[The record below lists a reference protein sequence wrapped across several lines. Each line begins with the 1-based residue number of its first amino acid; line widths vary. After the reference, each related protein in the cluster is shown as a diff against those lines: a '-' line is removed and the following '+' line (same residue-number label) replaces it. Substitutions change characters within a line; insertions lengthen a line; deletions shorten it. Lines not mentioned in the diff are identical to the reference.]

1 MAVEIRELVIK
12 TTLHSNARESSP
24 LDAQQLARLREDI
37 LRECRRLLQEQA
49 ASSLL
54 SR

>member
-12 TTLHSNARESSP
+12 TTLHDTQPERSQ
-24 LDAQQLARLREDI
+24 LDAQQLARLREEI